1 MVMQNGSRT
10 IDEVNVCIELLIHP
24 DHHPHEPRGPYVPV
38 RSDFAES
45 ETLVE
50 SDGVGEVEVEV
61 AAAMTVSI
69 EAEISLDQTFLLDL
83 FLVYFFFNFT
93 TLSHNNTIL
102 IRFIISLI

>member
-1 MVMQNGSRT
+1 MYT
-10 IDEVNVCIELLIHP
+10 ELYPQFLLHP

-38 RSDFAES
+38 SNDFAES

-69 EAEISLDQTFLLDL
+69 EAEISLVLQTFLRS
-83 FLVYFFFNFT
+83 FLVFNF
-93 TLSHNNTIL
+93 
-102 IRFIISLI
+102 